1 MEGVMA
7 MDGKRWTAGRK
18 TEAVL
23 DLMKGHCTLV
33 EFCRKNDLKQSDVEK
48 WMEEFVKGGKRNL
61 KINSSDERKLREQE
75 IKELKLIIG
84 ELTLE
89 NMILKKAKE
98 LAEEEERE
106 FFESESSFS
115 PKVISSQ

>member
-1 MEGVMA
+1 MEGVMV
-7 MDGKRWTAGRK
+7 MDGERWTAKRK
-18 TEAVL
+18 AEAIL
-23 DLMKGHCTLV
+23 DLMKGQGTLV

-48 WMEEFVKGGKRNL
+48 WMEEFVKGGTRSL
-61 KINSSDERKLREQE
+61 KINSSDERKIREQE
-75 IKELKLIIG
+75 IKELKSIIG

-106 FFESESSFS
+106 SFEPKSSFN

>member
-1 MEGVMA
+1 MEGVMV
-7 MDGKRWTAGRK
+7 MDGQRWTAKRK
-18 TEAVL
+18 AEAVL
-23 DLMKGHCTLV
+23 DLLKGRGTLV

-48 WMEEFVKGGKRNL
+48 WMEEFIKGGNRSL
-61 KINSSDERKLREQE
+61 KINSSDERKLKEQE
-75 IKELKLIIG
+75 IKELKSIIG

-106 FFESESSFS
+106 SFESKSSFS